1 MTNRIIY
8 ILTIFALLTSCNCG
22 GKNKTLSAIDT
33 LTTTNN
39 VLTNNE
45 NYKSQIIEID
55 CDSIFK
61 NKGYKLKLIHLNT
74 DKENETNYNFI
85 FLMFNKL
92 NGQTIEIYRDTII
105 STIQEIKFADFN
117 NDNVKDIL
125 IQNISD
131 ARSNWTYN
139 LYLVDIKQDK
149 LKKVKGF
156 EEIKNPNYLPKLNL
170 IDNVVV
176 SGRNWTS
183 FYKIQGDS
191 IKDFNIVIYS
201 DEDSKGK
208 VAYDL
213 DYKKAI
219 NTIMEK
225 EKNNR

>member
-1 MTNRIIY
+1 M
-8 ILTIFALLTSCNCG
+8 TIFALLTSCNCG

-39 VLTNNE
+39 LLTNNE

-117 NDNVKDIL
+117 NDNVEDIL
-125 IQNISD
+125 IQNLSD

>member
-1 MTNRIIY
+1 M
-8 ILTIFALLTSCNCG
+8 TIFALLTSCNCG

-39 VLTNNE
+39 LLTNNE

>member
-1 MTNRIIY
+1 M
-8 ILTIFALLTSCNCG
+8 TIFALLTSCNCG

-39 VLTNNE
+39 LLTNNE

-191 IKDFNIVIYS
+191 IKDFNIVIYN